1 MPMAFDGGHHAQK
14 LPQLDRMST
23 DTRLSDPMSLTLTN
37 DPDHWRKRA
46 NEARAS
52 AEQITDSEAKMTMLS
67 IASDYERLAL
77 RAAERLLNS
86 IKSRKS
92 SDTILPG

>member
-1 MPMAFDGGHHAQK
+1 
-14 LPQLDRMST
+14 MSA
-23 DTRLSDPMSLTLTN
+23 LLN

-52 AEQITDSEAKMTMLS
+52 AEQVADPEAKMTMLS
-67 IASDYERLAL
+67 IANDYDKLAK

-86 IKSRKS
+86 IKSGDSIRP
-92 SDTILPG
+92 T